1 MLGNLD
7 NAIESGP
14 LGTFVVV
21 AVLMIVAFVGV
32 VLPDALAALA
42 EAGLDAGFA
51 RGQSRVGRNGPVP
64 TAAG

>member
-7 NAIESGP
+7 NAIKGGP

-21 AVLMIVAFVGV
+21 AVLMVVAFVGV

-42 EAGLDAGFA
+42 EASLDAGFA
-51 RGQSRVGRNGPVP
+51 RGKAGVGRNGAVP
-64 TAAG
+64 TAAR